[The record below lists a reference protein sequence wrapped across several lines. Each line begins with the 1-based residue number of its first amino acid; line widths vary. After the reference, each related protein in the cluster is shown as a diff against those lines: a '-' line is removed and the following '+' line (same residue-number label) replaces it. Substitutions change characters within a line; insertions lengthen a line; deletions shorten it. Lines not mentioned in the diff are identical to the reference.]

1 MTLFTSF
8 GRNLLSFEVVIQT
21 LACVVFAIEVYF
33 KFKNVISFFFALF
46 KGLISFTKKLFFIY
60 LEKYS

>member
-33 KFKNVISFFFALF
+33 EESKNVISFLR
-46 KGLISFTKKLFFIY
+46 Y
-60 LEKYS
+60 LKV